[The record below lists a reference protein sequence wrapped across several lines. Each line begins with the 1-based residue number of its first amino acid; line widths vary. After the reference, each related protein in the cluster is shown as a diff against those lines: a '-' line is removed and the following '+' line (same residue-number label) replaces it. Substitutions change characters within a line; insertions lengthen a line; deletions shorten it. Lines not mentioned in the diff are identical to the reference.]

1 MGRPDLAADETWGT
15 LVARERDREIV
26 DATVG
31 AWTAT
36 MDRADLM
43 AACERS
49 QVPCGPLYSVDEIFA
64 DPQYEARG
72 NILRMQHPRAGE
84 LAVPNLIPRLT
95 ETPGKVN
102 WLGMELGA
110 HNSEIYQQR
119 LGLTAQ
125 EMERLRADGVI

>member
-1 MGRPDLAADETWGT
+1 
-15 LVARERDREIV
+15 
-26 DATVG
+26 
-31 AWTAT
+31 

-49 QVPCGPLYSVDEIFA
+49 QVPCGPVYSIDEIFD

-72 NILRMQHPRAGE
+72 NILRMNDKRIGE
-84 LAVPNLIPRLT
+84 LAVPNLVPRLT

-110 HNSEIYQQR
+110 HNAEIYQDR
-119 LGLTAQ
+119 LGLTAADLD
-125 EMERLRADGVI
+125 RLREAGVI